1 MRVVFAD
8 QLGHLGEA
16 YGGWWLKN
24 SNDVFVND
32 VADAGKHS
40 ARCWV
45 FLVFRP
51 SVKNGKTLLT

>member
-24 SNDVFVND
+24 SNDVVVND
-32 VADAGKHS
+32 VADPGQAL
-40 ARCWV
+40 C
-45 FLVFRP
+45 
-51 SVKNGKTLLT
+51 TLLGVLGF